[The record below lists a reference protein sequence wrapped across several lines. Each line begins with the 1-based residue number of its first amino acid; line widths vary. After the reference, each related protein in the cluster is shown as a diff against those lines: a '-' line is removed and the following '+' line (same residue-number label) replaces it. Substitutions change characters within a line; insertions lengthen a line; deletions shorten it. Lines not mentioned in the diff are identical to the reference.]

1 MSLIQQNVNKLVDI
15 FKKLIYNRVKQG
27 CSARKRNL
35 PCQIIIL
42 VKKLKNVTNPEKCRT
57 KFLEMLQI
65 VTSKSRSY

>member
-1 MSLIQQNVNKLVDI
+1 MFDLLQKILIIVTLQQIVNKLVDI

-42 VKKLKNVTNPEKCRT
+42 IKKINK
-57 KFLEMLQI
+57 M
-65 VTSKSRSY
+65 